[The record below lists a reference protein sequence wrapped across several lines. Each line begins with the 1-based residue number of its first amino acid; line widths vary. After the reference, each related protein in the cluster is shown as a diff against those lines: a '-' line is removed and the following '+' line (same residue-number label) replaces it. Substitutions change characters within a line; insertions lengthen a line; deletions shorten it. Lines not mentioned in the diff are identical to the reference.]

1 MFNGILSS
9 GVDKDTYGKVT
20 KTQETTTQKKAKRS
34 AKTNTTVRSDVDQDT
49 YGKVTKCHT

>member
-20 KTQETTTQKKAKRS
+20 KTQGNTTQKKAKRS
-34 AKTNTTVRSDVDQDT
+34 AKTNTAVRSDMDQDT